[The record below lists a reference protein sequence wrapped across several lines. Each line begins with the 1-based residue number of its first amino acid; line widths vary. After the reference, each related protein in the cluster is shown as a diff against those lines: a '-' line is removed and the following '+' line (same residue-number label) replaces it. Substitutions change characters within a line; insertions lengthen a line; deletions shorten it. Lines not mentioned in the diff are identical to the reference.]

1 MGDWDNMLAGVLAGA
16 SSLSQG
22 INAGLNRLQQT
33 ELMRMAEE
41 ARKAAFAAKVAETK
55 RQEELV
61 RNKESLSLAA
71 NIYPGAQPQPA
82 PRPTPNLTP
91 PLSVRLPA
99 VFGSTS
105 EFSGFKPSS
114 EFTLKPRMDFALNPS
129 MDFALKPLMNFESA
143 AKNAVSHF
151 GGSNLNPVESILPQ
165 PPRDLDLENIT
176 RLGIDALRRES
187 LTGVPSSEEA
197 DALAQKQSEAL
208 DVFEKT
214 GNTSA
219 LRAVQARIAAH
230 NQAAK
235 DRKASQSAENTTR
248 ALMALADWRRQN
260 PNAFDDESKP
270 VVAQIAQYYGV
281 DPKTLPVF
289 DASGRLKALA
299 DINAKNAQ
307 AAEHRANAKKTEA
320 EAKARKTPAGWMRL
334 ERDAYDTAEDLAAA
348 TALEFNMPV
357 TNELL
362 KYATGLYNEAQRD
375 REKINAER
383 ATLQWKSDIAAQAAQ
398 GKTAQAIITAAI
410 NRTYNFNP
418 NSLPQ
423 MIATVDALTGN
434 DKNVIME
441 ALSDVAKGQNIAT
454 IRADLAKAKINQA
467 VINEIFPIRK

>member
-1 MGDWDNMLAGVLAGA
+1 
-16 SSLSQG
+16 
-22 INAGLNRLQQT
+22 
-33 ELMRMAEE
+33 
-41 ARKAAFAAKVAETK
+41 
-55 RQEELV
+55 
-61 RNKESLSLAA
+61 
-71 NIYPGAQPQPA
+71 
-82 PRPTPNLTP
+82 
-91 PLSVRLPA
+91 
-99 VFGSTS
+99 
-105 EFSGFKPSS
+105 
-114 EFTLKPRMDFALNPS
+114 MDFALNPS

-197 DALAQKQSEAL
+197 DALARDQSAAL
-208 DVFEKT
+208 DVFDKT

-281 DPKTLPVF
+281 DPKTLPVL
-289 DASGRLKALA
+289 DASGRLKTLA